1 MLLLLNVAE
10 SDTDCLLCG
19 RLWSEH
25 SIIYK
30 YNVGDCSYI
39 AHSYTIGSR
48 VRNFSLSVT
57 VVLLLVAFFFAREI
71 NIQPCGS

>member
-25 SIIYK
+25 SIIYEYK
-30 YNVGDCSYI
+30 VDCSYV

-48 VRNFSLSVT
+48 VSNFSLSVT
-57 VVLLLVAFFFAREI
+57 VVLLLVAFF
-71 NIQPCGS
+71 C

>member
-10 SDTDCLLCG
+10 SDMDRLLCG

-39 AHSYTIGSR
+39 AHTHNWQQGEKLQFISNCCFIVS
-48 VRNFSLSVT
+48 S
-57 VVLLLVAFFFAREI
+57 FFFAREI
-71 NIQPCGS
+71 DI